1 MSASIASV
9 IFALGQGR
17 NDLSLAQFQLDEHN
31 GRVLINANVPYV
43 NIGFLTQ
50 LLNIIV
56 SIGANFDISE
66 LFCK

>member
-31 GRVLINANVPYV
+31 GRVLISPNVPYV